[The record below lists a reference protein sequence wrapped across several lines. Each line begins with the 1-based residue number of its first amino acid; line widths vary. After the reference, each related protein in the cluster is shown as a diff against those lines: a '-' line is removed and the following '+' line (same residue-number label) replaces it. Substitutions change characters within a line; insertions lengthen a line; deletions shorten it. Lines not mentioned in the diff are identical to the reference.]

1 VGITHLDEVDR
12 QPIAIG
18 HLDAVWSFLGQAA
31 GSVGVGVRRIEI
43 AAGGWSTPAHD
54 HGSGEEIFYVLAG
67 AGLSWHDGLTAEIA
81 TGDCIVYRPGR
92 GPHTLHALDG
102 LDGLD
107 VLAFGPRLRDE
118 SPQFPRLNLSFVG
131 RRAAET
137 IPLTVDG
144 LPLHFVR
151 EAALGPPPLPPRTSP
166 RPANIVNLTTVDGDS
181 LRRPRVERTR
191 RNLGRAAGSITTGLQ
206 HVEVA
211 PGMEST
217 AQHCHSVEEEI
228 FVILAGTGVLV
239 LGGEETAVRAGHVV
253 ARPPATRVAHM
264 LRAGPDGLTYL
275 AYGTR
280 DPADVCY
287 YPRSNKVAF
296 RGVGLIARIERLDYW
311 DGED

>member
-1 VGITHLDEVDR
+1 VGITHLDDVDG
-12 QPIAIG
+12 QAITIG

-31 GSVGVGVRRIEI
+31 GSVGVGVRRIEV

-54 HGSGEEIFYVLAG
+54 HGRGEEIFYVLG
-67 AGLSWHDGLTAEIA
+67 GRGLSWHHGLTTEIA
-81 TGDCIVYRPGR
+81 TGDCIVYHPGR
-92 GPHTLHALDG
+92 GAHTLHALDA
-102 LDGLD
+102 LD

-118 SPQFPRLNLSFVG
+118 SPQFPRLDLSFIG
-131 RRAAET
+131 RRAATT
-137 IPLTVDG
+137 IPTTVDG

-151 EAALGPPPLPPRTSP
+151 ESELGPPPLPAQTSP
-166 RPANIVNLTTVDGDS
+166 RPTNIVNTADVDGES

-206 HVEVA
+206 HVEVG
-211 PGMEST
+211 PGKDST
-217 AQHCHSVEEEI
+217 AQHCHSVEEEV
-228 FVILAGTGVLV
+228 FVILAGTGQLV
-239 LGGEETAVRAGHVV
+239 LDDEEIDVRAGHVV
-253 ARPPATRVAHM
+253 ARPPATCVAHM
-264 LRAGPDGLTYL
+264 FRAGPGGLAYL

-280 DPADVCY
+280 EPADVCY

>member
-1 VGITHLDEVDR
+1 MGIAHLDEVDR

-18 HLDAVWSFLGQAA
+18 HLNAVWSFLGQAA

-54 HGSGEEIFYVLAG
+54 HGSAEEIFYVLAG
-67 AGLSWHDGLTAEIA
+67 TGLAWHDGLTTEIA
-81 TGDCIVYRPGR
+81 GGDALVYRPGR

-102 LDGLD
+102 LD
-107 VLAFGPRLRDE
+107 VLAFGPRVRDE
-118 SPQFPRLNLSFVG
+118 SPQFPRLGLSFVG

-137 IPLTVDG
+137 IPQTRDG

-151 EAALGPPPLPPRTSP
+151 EAALGPPPLPPRPGP
-166 RPANIVNLTTVDGDS
+166 RPANIVNLAAVDGEW
-181 LRRPRVERTR
+181 LRRPRVERRR
-191 RNLGRAAGSITTGLQ
+191 RNLGLAAGSVTTGIQ

-211 PGMEST
+211 PDKEST

-228 FVILAGTGVLV
+228 FVILAGSGVLV
-239 LGGEETAVRAGHVV
+239 LGDEETPVHAGHVV

-264 LRAGPDGLTYL
+264 FRAGPDGLTYL

-296 RGVGLIARIERLDYW
+296 RGVGLIARIDRLDYW